1 MTDRIE
7 QNGQLDFGALQF
19 AGRSTLYVSEVAEK
33 LRITEQHVRNLI
45 DEGKLRAVNV
55 GTNDR
60 KFWRIP
66 MEEYE
71 RFLKKNF
78 SMDPMEPTQD

>member
-1 MTDRIE
+1 MTEHTE
-7 QNGQLDFGALQF
+7 QNGQQEFGALLF
-19 AGRSTLYVSEVAEK
+19 AGRTTLYVSEVAEK

-45 DEGKLRAVNV
+45 DEGKLLAINV
-55 GTNDR
+55 GTNER

-66 MEEYE
+66 VEEYD

-78 SMDPMEPTQD
+78 SMDPIEPTQC

>member
-1 MTDRIE
+1 MTEHIK
-7 QNGQLDFGALQF
+7 QNPEFNALLF
-19 AGRSTLYVSEVAEK
+19 AGRKTLYVSEVAK
-33 LRITEQHVRNLI
+33 DLRVTEQHVRNLI
-45 DEGKLRAVNV
+45 EEGNLLAINV

-66 MEEYE
+66 VEEYE

-78 SMDPMEPTQD
+78 SMDPMQPTQG

>member
-1 MTDRIE
+1 MTEHIE
-7 QNGQLDFGALQF
+7 QNPEFNALRF
-19 AGRSTLYVSEVAEK
+19 AGRSSLYVSEVAEK

-45 DEGKLRAVNV
+45 DGGKLLAINV
-55 GTNDR
+55 GTNER

-66 MEEYE
+66 VEEFE

-78 SMDPMEPTQD
+78 SMDPMQPTQG

>member
-1 MTDRIE
+1 MTEHIK
-7 QNGQLDFGALQF
+7 QNPEFNALLF
-19 AGRSTLYVSEVAEK
+19 AGRKTLYVSEVAK
-33 LRITEQHVRNLI
+33 DLRVTEQHVRNLI
-45 DEGKLRAVNV
+45 EEGNLLAINV

-66 MEEYE
+66 VEEYE

-78 SMDPMEPTQD
+78 SMDPMQPTQD